1 MKFTSPKIDIGS
13 LITTFQN
20 TMPGITAKKLYV
32 VENKNSEYI
41 TLRNDF
47 DELKEY
53 RSIWFMEADVI
64 YSILLLTTFNRLFD
78 EKK

>member
-1 MKFTSPKIDIGS
+1 MKFTQPKIDIGS
-13 LITTFQN
+13 LITTFQS
-20 TMPGITAKKLYV
+20 TMPGITPKKLYV
-32 VENKNSEYI
+32 VENRNSEYI

-64 YSILLLTTFNRLFD
+64 YSILLLTTFNRIFG
-78 EKK
+78 EKN